1 MVVFFVKA
9 MIYLGVMSLLGAG
22 VMFFMKKRGAIGS
35 RGGNADFKVLMRLP
49 IGFKR
54 ELLIVKVGNKKL
66 LLGSTESNITL
77 LWDMEEEELG
87 GFQRV
92 LERRMEG
99 R

>member
-1 MVVFFVKA
+1 MTVFFIKA
-9 MIYLGVMSLLGAG
+9 MIYLGIISLLGAG
-22 VMFFMKKRGAIGS
+22 VMFLIRKRGGIGS
-35 RGGNADFKVLMRLP
+35 KEGSGDFKVLMRLP